1 MTAKQLKSLAN
12 VSYLLGITCA
22 LMLYTHTTFGYLS
35 AVKTGFY
42 FFGGL
47 GLVLSLLQFRFL
59 PEDKWEDFN
68 LLFWIGSAILF
79 IGFVFQTMY
88 IKYAGQILILG
99 LAVTGISYF
108 INPFKRSRDEE
119 DDILDN

>member
-1 MTAKQLKSLAN
+1 MTAKQLKSIAN

-22 LMLYTHTTFGYLS
+22 VLLYTQNTFGYIS

-68 LLFWIGSAILF
+68 LLFWVGSAIIF
-79 IGFVFQTMY
+79 IGFMFQTMY
-88 IKYAGQILILG
+88 IKYASQIIIAG
-99 LAVTGISYF
+99 LAITGLSYF
-108 INPFKRSRDEE
+108 FNPFRKNKDE
-119 DDILDN
+119 DNDLLDN